1 MQRIHKSIILTIVLA
16 IGLISVAEA
25 GISRVARRWNF
36 VQVRAGYAQPMGEN
50 DHLFNIRY
58 EDQSGAAVNLDAD
71 ELYDPSWYLGFS
83 YGQLR
88 SKHIAFSL
96 GFTYTD
102 IEMVDSIA
110 TSPYIWQ
117 AGAKPALNQYD
128 VDFDLNYL
136 LTNPS
141 QAKISPFV
149 GLGFHAGITSLTADG
164 FESENELTMALGV
177 NFGADIVLWESSDKR
192 TFVALSSINEFQFLA
207 SEERPKYLNLGVGLK
222 YYFRP

>member
-1 MQRIHKSIILTIVLA
+1 MPRIHKSIILTIVLA

-25 GISRVARRWNF
+25 GISRVARRYNF
-36 VQVRAGYAQPMGEN
+36 IQFYGSYSQPVGKY
-50 DHLFNIRY
+50 DQLFDSPIV
-58 EDQSGAAVNLDAD
+58 DGFGDPFSADAD
-71 ELYDPSWYLGFS
+71 LVYDPTYQFGFA

-88 SKHIAFSL
+88 NNHIAFSL

-102 IEMVDSIA
+102 IDAVGDFADFGTGEK
-110 TSPYIWQ
+110 
-117 AGAKPALNQYD
+117 GALNQYD

-136 LTNPS
+136 FTNPA

-149 GLGFHAGITSLTADG
+149 GLGFHAGITSWTAAG
-164 FESENELTMALGV
+164 YESQNELTMALGV
-177 NFGADIVLWESSDKR
+177 NFGTDIVLWESSDKR